1 MSTTPS
7 RPGAAPTSQD
17 EAAAQFQALRPRLLG
32 IAYRLLGSMWDAE
45 DVVAEAAVRWLKT
58 DRTRVEEPAAFLTTV
73 VSRLALDHLRSARV
87 RRESYT
93 GPWLPEPVATPTT
106 QLDPLETAEARESL
120 SMATLLMMERLTP
133 PERAVLVLRSAFDLP
148 YDEIAAILDVSAT
161 NARQLHVRARAKVN
175 DGERAR
181 FEADPAA
188 HRELLE
194 LLLRAAE
201 SGDLGELEQV
211 LATDVVVYGDGGG
224 RVRAA
229 LRPVTGKDKVMRFF
243 AGLVRQYPV
252 DSVSRIEVNGVPA
265 AVLTAS
271 GLIQLLTFSMRDGQI
286 SEIYVVMNPDKLAH
300 ALGEPVA
307 VADEWL
313 PRGRVDRRG

>member
-1 MSTTPS
+1 
-7 RPGAAPTSQD
+7 
-17 EAAAQFQALRPRLLG
+17 
-32 IAYRLLGSMWDAE
+32 MWDAE

-58 DRTRVEEPAAFLTTV
+58 DRTQVLEPAAFLTTV
-73 VSRLALDHLRSARV
+73 VSRLALDHLKSARV
-87 RRESYT
+87 RREAYPGT
-93 GPWLPEPVATPTT
+93 WLPEPAPTATAPFG
-106 QLDPLETAEARESL
+106 PLETVEARESL

-133 PERAVLVLRSAFDLP
+133 PERAVLVLRSAFELP
-148 YDEIAAILDVSAT
+148 YDQIGEILDLTAAH
-161 NARQLHVRARAKVN
+161 ARQLHVRARAQVQA
-175 DGERAR
+175 DGGR

-201 SGDLGELEQV
+201 SGDLGELQEA
-211 LATDVVVYGDGGG
+211 LAADVVVYGDGGG